1 MYRLTVHILFLYV
14 MTEQDKII
22 IPVFKNKASD
32 FKKRDFK
39 KRVFTVRRKQSIT
52 VCLALAT
59 PDLLY

>member
-39 KRVFTVRRKQSIT
+39 KRVFTVRLTIKINGNEVELGYR
-52 VCLALAT
+52 
-59 PDLLY
+59 